1 MDDFRS
7 NVSSF
12 FSHFIEGKGSQL
24 KVRKS
29 DHLNDQLSFFF
40 CLGMIG
46 NRVGSGGMNG
56 QSQLY
61 NTLLNKSYKIAAVFK
76 EKYFILFV

>member
-12 FSHFIEGKGSQL
+12 YSHFIEGKSSQL

-29 DHLNDQLSFFF
+29 DHLNDQLSFF
-40 CLGMIG
+40 
-46 NRVGSGGMNG
+46 V
-56 QSQLY
+56 
-61 NTLLNKSYKIAAVFK
+61 
-76 EKYFILFV
+76 